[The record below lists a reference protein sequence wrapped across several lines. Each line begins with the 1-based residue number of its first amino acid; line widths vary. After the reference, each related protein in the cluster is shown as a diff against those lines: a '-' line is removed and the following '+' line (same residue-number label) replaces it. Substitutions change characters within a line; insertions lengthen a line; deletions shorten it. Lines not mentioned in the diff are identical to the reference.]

1 MLIER
6 TVLWI
11 YYTEKEKLFCKLV
24 FTRTSFHKNKQKLEK
39 FILDNLLP
47 SLETPLQNR
56 GGRDKNYSP
65 ENK

>member
-1 MLIER
+1 MFIEG

-11 YYTEKEKLFCKLV
+11 YYTEKEKLFCKV
-24 FTRTSFHKNKQKLEK
+24 SFHKNKQKLEK

-56 GGRDKNYSP
+56 GGLENYSP

>member
-1 MLIER
+1 MDLLYGER
-6 TVLWI
+6 KVVLK
-11 YYTEKEKLFCKLV
+11 TC
-24 FTRTSFHKNKQKLEK
+24 FHKNKQKLEK

-56 GGRDKNYSP
+56 GGLENYSP